1 MFSRKRQYVYLSD
14 KFQREAIDH
23 YDIFMFGEDN
33 RAEYVGQVVNEEYA
47 RIFIEALKEAE
58 KNATKNEN
66 HDDAVLCSK
75 VPEMYIA
82 LHNSR

>member
-47 RIFIEALKEAE
+47 KIFIEALKEAE
-58 KNATKNEN
+58 KNAT
-66 HDDAVLCSK
+66 LG
-75 VPEMYIA
+75 
-82 LHNSR
+82 